1 MESTLRSKER
11 SNGGTVEFGALN
23 KELWSGQL
31 GVVTLPQRGNP
42 TRALFAL
49 IGAINIELWRGQLGA
64 DTPPQSCRLKR
75 APLELGALTIELCNG
90 RLGVDTSPQ
99 RGNLKRALF
108 GLGALNIELWGGQL
122 EWTLRLR
129 VVIYRRHCLS
139 LELPT

>member
-1 MESTLRSKER
+1 M
-11 SNGGTVEFGALN
+11 
-23 KELWSGQL
+23 
-31 GVVTLPQRGNP
+31 PQRGNP

-64 DTPPQSCRLKR
+64 DTPPQSCHLKR
-75 APLELGALTIELCNG
+75 ALLELGALNIELCNA
-90 RLGVDTSPQ
+90 RFGVDTSPQ
-99 RGNLKRALF
+99 RGTLKRALF

-122 EWTLRLR
+122 EWTLRPR